1 VTTDN
6 SSIADISP
14 DSSDNVTVTGVT
26 RVQASKG
33 VYYYSEVKFSAEP
46 GTEIRVKVA
55 SDALA
60 SVEADAS
67 GYSSLENL
75 NVGMQVRECLAGESL
90 VGKECVRCDSG
101 TYSLDPAISWAA
113 CPTGAQCLGGNLILP
128 KAGYWRPSKYTDT
141 IFECPNP
148 AACIGQPHIMP
159 SLTGD
164 CALGYRGNKCQA

>member
-60 SVEADAS
+60 LIDAGAS
-67 GYSSLENL
+67 GYEALEDL
-75 NVGMQVRECLAGESL
+75 KVGMQVRSCLSGESL
-90 VGKECVRCDSG
+90 VGKECTRCESG
-101 TYSLDPAISWAA
+101 TYSLPFN
-113 CPTGAQCLGGNLILP
+113 CLCILSNRSQVP
-128 KAGYWRPSKYTDT
+128 WR
-141 IFECPNP
+141 
-148 AACIGQPHIMP
+148 
-159 SLTGD
+159 
-164 CALGYRGNKCQA
+164 